1 MTDTYDPRWAT
12 NFRLIVCGSR
22 SFKDYD
28 RLAADLDRLLAQRL
42 PAVTIVTGACPS
54 GADALAARY
63 ARERGL
69 LLFER
74 PAKWDKWGQLAGPI
88 RNRQM
93 ADYGHACIAY
103 WDGRSRGT
111 EDMIFRAR
119 AAGLRC
125 VVRRF

>member
-1 MTDTYDPRWAT
+1 MADFDTRWAT

-22 SFKDYD
+22 SYRDYD
-28 RLAADLDRLLAQRL
+28 RLAADLDRLLVDQL

-69 LLFER
+69 LLYEM
-74 PAKWDKWGQLAGPI
+74 PAQWDKWGKWAGPI

-93 ADYGHACIAY
+93 ADYGHACVAY

-111 EDMIFRAR
+111 ADMIRQAQ
-119 AAGLRC
+119 AADLRT
-125 VVRRF
+125 VVRKF